1 MNELTVFH
9 LLDQQTDRDSLQ
21 ALANGLTD
29 TFHEFCDETFPSEEP
44 IDWPPLRVIQVTSA
58 DELKDALFLDDR
70 IDGLMTDDGKDCILF
85 LLDDTFSATDE
96 DGIPF
101 PLPLHAL
108 EVDGVPLLQWLYTYF
123 PAIPKIV
130 LTTPGAERVRVPSS
144 RWVLKPKEV
153 FTNISEHLPRI
164 QHLFRA
170 LWEPRFWHALR
181 HYVMTEAGTSWH
193 TPGHNAGHAFSRS
206 LFLQGFRHEYG
217 AMSFRSDLSVS
228 VHSLGDLSKPDSR
241 TPLSDAQ
248 RLTSEIFGSAQSC
261 YITNGSTTSNKAMLM
276 TLLRPGETVL
286 LDRNCHKSVHHA
298 VVMAGAIPLYLPANF
313 NARLGVWGP
322 IGMAD
327 LRRAICATYSE
338 NAKPRM
344 LVLTTC
350 TYEGI
355 LYPVWEIARLCE
367 RHGMLF
373 YADEAWAPYLS
384 FHPFYTSVT
393 SNGKRVRYNAIH
405 ETTSAHFAVQST
417 HKALAAFSQAS
428 MIHVSLRFK
437 MLFEGEAADWKWL
450 RTRFALNGHG
460 SYEKFSH
467 DLHEVLRYWH
477 STSPHYPMMA
487 TLDCAGVEMR
497 LEGLKLI
504 EERLRWVKTF
514 KQRVAHDCGISEE
527 ACFVGLR
534 EIVGANSETFA
545 RDGYMH
551 DPLKLGIS
559 FISPSACNKFK
570 DLLRE
575 SKIQWEKSTPV
586 TILFLVSMGTVE
598 DHFEYLYRAI
608 MKMKSA
614 IGRPECDAFDS
625 SVAAAVNGQATV
637 LPRDAA
643 LCDGELME
651 LGQTEGRICSQLL
664 VPYPP
669 GIPVFLPGLTI
680 TRPMIDIVQAVADTE
695 GPDAVHGLFVRGKK
709 YFVEVIRHDEE
720 DKIQWLTARPVSP
733 ITERS

>member
-1 MNELTVFH
+1 MNELTV
-9 LLDQQTDRDSLQ
+9 LYLQ
-21 ALANGLTD
+21 NTTPSQDTLQKMTHGLSD
-29 TFHEFCDETFPSEEP
+29 TFHAFCDETFPSEEP
-44 IDWPPLRVIQVTSA
+44 IDWPPLRIVPVTSA
-58 DELKDALFLDDR
+58 ENLKQTLFANDPDK
-70 IDGLMTDDGKDCILF
+70 GLLTDDGKNCILF
-85 LLDDTFSATDE
+85 LLDDIFIEAKS
-96 DGIPF
+96 GRS
-101 PLPLHAL
+101 LPLHA
-108 EVDGVPLLQWLYTYF
+108 VMIDGIPLTVWLYTYF
-123 PAIPKIV
+123 PPIPKIV
-130 LTTPGAERVRVPSS
+130 LVTQGAERVRVPTR
-144 RWVLKPKEV
+144 RWVLKPREV
-153 FTNISEHLPRI
+153 FTQIETHLPRVR
-164 QHLFRA
+164 HLFRA

-181 HYVMTEAGTSWH
+181 HYVMCEAGTSWH

-228 VHSLGDLSKPDSR
+228 VHSLGDLSTPDSR
-241 TPLSDAQ
+241 TPLADAQ

-298 VVMAGAIPLYLPANF
+298 VVMAGAIPNYLPARF

-322 IGMAD
+322 IAMSD
-327 LRRAICATYSE
+327 LRRAIAADYPES
-338 NAKPRM
+338 AKPRM
-344 LVLTTC
+344 LILTTC

-384 FHPFYTSVT
+384 FHPYYTAVT
-393 SNGKRVRYNAIH
+393 SHGKRVRYNAIH

-428 MIHVSLRFK
+428 MIHVSIRFK
-437 MLFEGEAADWKWL
+437 QLFEGESADWEWL

-487 TLDCAGVEMR
+487 TLDCAGVQMR

-504 EERLRWVKTF
+504 EERLRWVRAF
-514 KQRVAHDCGISEE
+514 KQRVAELCGLPEE
-527 ACFVGLR
+527 ACFVGLP
-534 EIVGANSETFA
+534 EIVGCLEADAYA
-545 RDGYMH
+545 REGYMH
-551 DPLKLGIS
+551 DPLKLVLS
-559 FISPSACNKFK
+559 FKTPEACKTFK
-570 DLLRE
+570 NLLRHA
-575 SKIQWEKSTPV
+575 KIQWEKSTPV
-586 TILFLVSMGTVE
+586 TILFLVSVGTVE

-608 MKMKSA
+608 MQMKET
-614 IGRPECDAFDS
+614 IGRPECDAFDN
-625 SVAAAVNGQATV
+625 SVADAVNGQATV

-651 LGQTEGRICSQLL
+651 LAQTEGRVSSQLL

-695 GPDAVHGLFVRGKK
+695 GADAVHGLFVRGKK
-709 YFVEVIRHDEE
+709 YFVEVIRRDEE
-720 DKIQWLTARPVSP
+720 DKIHWLTDRPKA
-733 ITERS
+733 ILTQKD